1 MIVGISSV
9 FLVVCG
15 LFLFVSG
22 TVGLLRL
29 PDFYCRMHATGKC
42 DTLGALLTLA
52 GLAVYHG
59 FSLVSLK
66 IIFIVI
72 FIFLANPTATH
83 AIGRAA
89 LVNRVQ
95 PWTKNISPASS
106 DFTPEEETK

>member
-1 MIVGISSV
+1 MVEILSGLLVG
-9 FLVVCG
+9 CG
-15 LFLFVSG
+15 IFLFTSG

-42 DTLGALLTLA
+42 DTLGALLTLT
-52 GLAVYHG
+52 GLAIYNG

-66 IIFIVI
+66 IMFIVI

-95 PWTKNISPASS
+95 PWTKESSPANPK
-106 DFTPEEETK
+106 FTPEEETK